1 MKSQQQ
7 FILTLVAVCALAAC
21 GGGGGGGGGI
31 VTTPIVTPVAVTPQV
46 SISASNAKAVGSA
59 ALEAISNPFTLSG
72 VAAVDG
78 AFNRNPTQS
87 VLTQPQACLNGGTVT
102 ITGIV
107 ANPATLV
114 AGDRWT
120 ATYANCG
127 AAAIPGAVLALT
139 GSMSSAV
146 ISNAAN
152 VIQYENLLTSLSA
165 NFLSKG
171 YEFSGDQKILFN
183 VTNPAALNFMVT
195 GTSFKVKINTT
206 GIVRN
211 TVWQNYAQAIGTGSS
226 VTSYSMNA
234 TIQTDNTN
242 VAPASSAFVVNTTTS
257 IVRNNST
264 GALSA
269 GSFSVLGA
277 ANSRLTLTIN
287 ADGSAIIQVDA
298 NGDGVFE
305 TSLPTTAAELSILL

>member
-1 MKSQQQ
+1 MRSKQHSVW
-7 FILTLVAVCALAAC
+7 TLVAVCALTAC
-21 GGGGGGGGGI
+21 GGGGGGTA
-31 VTTPIVTPVAVTPQV
+31 TTPTVTPVGVTPQV
-46 SISASNAKAVGSA
+46 AISAGNAKAVGSA
-59 ALEAISNPFTLSG
+59 ALGAISNPFTLSG

-102 ITGIV
+102 ITGVV
-107 ANPATLV
+107 ANPATLI

-120 ATYANCG
+120 AAYANCG
-127 AAAIPGAVLALT
+127 VAVVSGAVLALT

-146 ISNAAN
+146 LSNAAN
-152 VIQYENLLTSLSA
+152 VIQYENLLTALGA
-165 NFLSKG
+165 NFLSNG

-195 GTSFKVKINTT
+195 GTSIKVKITTT

-211 TVWQNYAQAIGTGSS
+211 TVWQNYAQTIGTGSS

-242 VAPASSAFVVNTTTS
+242 VAAASSTFVVNTTTP
-257 IVRNNST
+257 IVRSNST

-269 GSFSVLGA
+269 GAFTVVGSN
-277 ANSRLTLTIN
+277 NSRLSVIVN
-287 ADGSAIIQVDA
+287 ADGSVTIQVDA

-305 TSLPTTAAELSILL
+305 TSLTSTASEIVALQ